1 LCTLRRNQRE
11 EVIYAVCGREG
22 WGAGDFCNVGEDA
35 VKTLENFGGGVGGD
49 VK

>member
-11 EVIYAVCGREG
+11 EVIYAVCGRDG

-35 VKTLENFGGGVGGD
+35 VETLENFGVGVSGD